1 MTDRVKKADRGIPV
15 LQRSQNFTN
24 ADAVAGDVLM
34 VADSLGYPASH
45 VVIEASNGPLKVR
58 FNVYQTIYPAR
69 PHDELWR
76 SDLPNISS
84 GVLLNT
90 SSGVLTNTDRAF
102 VNIEGGTTYTLSKVL
117 AVSDIQ
123 LDTISGNFD
132 IFVA

>member
-1 MTDRVKKADRGIPV
+1 MTDITKKANRGIPV

-24 ADAVAGDVLM
+24 ADASQGDILM
-34 VADSLGYPASH
+34 VHDSLGYPASH
-45 VVIEASNGPLKVR
+45 VVIEASNGPIKVR
-58 FNVYQTIYPAR
+58 FNVYQTLYPNR
-69 PHDELWR
+69 PLDALLR
-76 SDLPNISS
+76 DDLPNISS

-102 VNIEGGTTYTLSKVL
+102 INVEAGTTYTLSKVL

-123 LDTISGNFD
+123 LDVVSGNFD

>member
-1 MTDRVKKADRGIPV
+1 MTDRVKKANRGIPV

-24 ADAVAGDVLM
+24 ADASAGDVLM

-45 VVIEASNGPLKVR
+45 VVIEAQNGAIKVR
-58 FNVYQTIYPAR
+58 FNVYQTIYPQR
-69 PHDELWR
+69 PYDMLLR
-76 SDLPNISS
+76 DDLPNISS

-90 SSGVLTNTDRAF
+90 ASGVTTSTDRAY
-102 VNIEGGTTYTLSKVL
+102 VNVEGGTTYTLDKML

-123 LDTISGNFD
+123 LDVVSGNFD

>member
-1 MTDRVKKADRGIPV
+1 MTDIVKKASRSLPP

-34 VADSLGYPASH
+34 VEDSLGYPASH
-45 VVIEASNGPLKVR
+45 IVIEASNGPIKIR
-58 FNVYQTIYPAR
+58 FNVYQTIYPQR
-69 PHDELWR
+69 PYDALLR
-76 SDLPNISS
+76 DDLPNISS

-102 VNIEGGTTYTLSKVL
+102 VNVEGGTTYTLDKML
-117 AVSDIQ
+117 AVKDIQ

>member
-1 MTDRVKKADRGIPV
+1 MTDIVKKANRGIPV

-24 ADAVAGDVLM
+24 ADAVEGDVLM
-34 VADSLGYPASH
+34 VHDSLGYPASH

-58 FNVYQTIYPAR
+58 FNVYQTLYPNR
-69 PHDELWR
+69 PYDALLR
-76 SDLPNISS
+76 NDLPNISS

-102 VNIEGGTTYTLSKVL
+102 VNIEAGTTYTMDRML